1 MKKILNLS
9 IILSVFVFMTAC
21 SYKQRASEILQ
32 SNSATIIAQD
42 YKDIT
47 NLLLKYKNILDL
59 RNPSLSDKKLSKELV
74 FNIKHGYNSVNLLKN
89 GSYSDY
95 LRKSFEKESKNRSDF
110 LILGLYKMFYKA
122 YNLKDGHHLTALGY
136 DAKLFKNVYYTLKVL
151 RWKIR
156 NAKDEKGRFIF
167 ATWQLNWQLEL
178 NKNYKNITI
187 NNLKSL
193 PSLKSGKETLLD
205 HSNFN
210 FEITLSMMIDR
221 VKNSLE
227 AMGEEPLNLSISA
240 MKALILL

>member
-1 MKKILNLS
+1 MKKIINLL
-9 IILSVFVFMTAC
+9 IILSVFLSMTAC
-21 SYKQRASEILQ
+21 SYKQKASEILQ

-42 YKDIT
+42 YKDIIK
-47 NLLLKYKNILDL
+47 LLLKYKNILDL
-59 RNPSLSDKKLSKELV
+59 RNPGLSDKKLSKEIV
-74 FNIKHGYNSVNLLKN
+74 FNIKHGYNSLNFLKN

-95 LRKSFEKESKNRSDF
+95 LRKSFEKETKNRSDF

-122 YNLKDGHHLTALGY
+122 YNIKDGHHMTALGY
-136 DAKLFKNVYYTLKVL
+136 DAKLFKSVYYTLQVL

-156 NAKDEKGRFIF
+156 NAKDENGRFIF

-193 PSLKSGKETLLD
+193 PSIKSGKETLLD

-227 AMGEEPLNLSISA
+227 VMGEEPLNLSITA

>member
-1 MKKILNLS
+1 MKKIINLL
-9 IILSVFVFMTAC
+9 IILSVFLSMTAC
-21 SYKQRASEILQ
+21 SYKQKASEILQ

-42 YKDIT
+42 YKDIIK
-47 NLLLKYKNILDL
+47 LLLKYKNILDL
-59 RNPSLSDKKLSKELV
+59 RNPGLSDKKLSKEIV
-74 FNIKHGYNSVNLLKN
+74 FNIKHGYNSLNFLKN

-95 LRKSFEKESKNRSDF
+95 LRKSFEKETKNRSDF

-122 YNLKDGHHLTALGY
+122 YNIKDGHHITALGY
-136 DAKLFKNVYYTLKVL
+136 DAKLFKSVYYTLQVL

-156 NAKDEKGRFIF
+156 NAKDENGRFIF

-193 PSLKSGKETLLD
+193 PSIKSGKETLLD

-227 AMGEEPLNLSISA
+227 VMGEEPLNLSITA